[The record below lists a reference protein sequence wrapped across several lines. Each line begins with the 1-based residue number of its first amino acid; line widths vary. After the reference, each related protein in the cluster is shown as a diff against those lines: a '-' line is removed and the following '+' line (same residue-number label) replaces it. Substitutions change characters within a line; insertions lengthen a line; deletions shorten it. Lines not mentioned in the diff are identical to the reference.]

1 MNNTLVLTGMMGSG
15 KSSIGKEASAILGLK
30 FYDTDLEIEKKLDMK
45 IKDIFKLKGQDYFR
59 KVEEKICIDL
69 INGER
74 KIVALGGGA
83 FLNSKIRKIVLKKS
97 FSVWI
102 NVTVKILIK
111 RIKLS
116 NNIRPMLDYDNLDNS
131 IKTILDERA
140 PIYKMAS
147 ITIVANNMSKK
158 KNYQRNT
165 KKLCII
171 KKKLIFALSIIII
184 QYLLEKIY

>member
-15 KSSIGKEASAILGLK
+15 KTSIGKEASTILGLK
-30 FYDTDLEIEKKLDMK
+30 FYDTDLEIEKKLNMK
-45 IKDIFKLKGQDYFR
+45 IKDIFKLKGQNYFR
-59 KVEEKICIDL
+59 QVEEKICIDL

-83 FLNSKIRKIVLKKS
+83 FLNSTIRKIVLKKS
-97 FSVWI
+97 FSIWI
-102 NVTVKILIK
+102 NVNLKTIVK

-116 NNIRPMLDYDNLDNS
+116 KNIRPMLDYDNLENS

-147 ITIVANNMSKK
+147 ITIEANNVSKK
-158 KNYQRNT
+158 KIISEIQKNYG
-165 KKLCII
+165 
-171 KKKLIFALSIIII
+171 
-184 QYLLEKIY
+184 

>member
-15 KSSIGKEASAILGLK
+15 KTSIGKEASTILGLK
-30 FYDTDLEIEKKLDMK
+30 FYDTDLEIEKKLNMK
-45 IKDIFKLKGQDYFR
+45 IKDIFKLKGQNYFR
-59 KVEEKICIDL
+59 QVEEKICIDL

-83 FLNSKIRKIVLKKS
+83 FLNSAIREIVLKKS
-97 FSVWI
+97 FSIWI
-102 NVTVKILIK
+102 NVNLKTIVK

-116 NNIRPMLDYDNLDNS
+116 KNIRPMLDYDNLENS

-147 ITIVANNMSKK
+147 ITIEANNVSKK
-158 KNYQRNT
+158 KIISEIQKNYGQS
-165 KKLCII
+165 KKN
-171 KKKLIFALSIIII
+171 
-184 QYLLEKIY
+184 

>member
-15 KSSIGKEASAILGLK
+15 KTSIGKEASTILGLK
-30 FYDTDLEIEKKLDMK
+30 FYDTDLEIEKKLNMK
-45 IKDIFKLKGQDYFR
+45 IKDIFKLKGQNYFR
-59 KVEEKICIDL
+59 QVEEKICIDL

-83 FLNSKIRKIVLKKS
+83 FLNSEIRKIVLKKS
-97 FSVWI
+97 FSIWI
-102 NVTVKILIK
+102 NVNLKTIVK

-116 NNIRPMLDYDNLDNS
+116 KNIRPMLDYDNLENS

-147 ITIVANNMSKK
+147 ITIEANNVSKK
-158 KNYQRNT
+158 KIISEIQKNY
-165 KKLCII
+165 
-171 KKKLIFALSIIII
+171 
-184 QYLLEKIY
+184 E

>member
-15 KSSIGKEASAILGLK
+15 KTSIGKEASTILGLK
-30 FYDTDLEIEKKLDMK
+30 FYDTDLEIEKKLNMK
-45 IKDIFKLKGQDYFR
+45 IKDIFKLKGQNYFR
-59 KVEEKICIDL
+59 QVEEKICIDL

-83 FLNSKIRKIVLKKS
+83 FLNSAIREIVLKKS
-97 FSVWI
+97 FSIWI
-102 NVTVKILIK
+102 NVNLKTIVK

-116 NNIRPMLDYDNLDNS
+116 KNIRPMLDYDNLENS

-147 ITIVANNMSKK
+147 ITIEANNVSKK
-158 KNYQRNT
+158 KIISEIQKNY
-165 KKLCII
+165 
-171 KKKLIFALSIIII
+171 
-184 QYLLEKIY
+184 E

>member
-15 KSSIGKEASAILGLK
+15 KTSIGKEASTILGLK
-30 FYDTDLEIEKKLDMK
+30 FYDTDLEIEKTLNMK
-45 IKDIFKLKGQDYFR
+45 IKDIFKLKGQNYFR
-59 KVEEKICIDL
+59 QVEEKICIDL

-83 FLNSKIRKIVLKKS
+83 FLNSAIREIVLKKS
-97 FSVWI
+97 FSIWI
-102 NVTVKILIK
+102 NVNLKTIVK

-116 NNIRPMLDYDNLDNS
+116 KNIRPMLDYDNLENS

-147 ITIVANNMSKK
+147 ITIEANNVSKK
-158 KNYQRNT
+158 KIISEIQKNYGQS
-165 KKLCII
+165 KKN
-171 KKKLIFALSIIII
+171 
-184 QYLLEKIY
+184 

>member
-15 KSSIGKEASAILGLK
+15 KSSIGKEASITLGLK
-30 FYDTDLEIEKKLDMK
+30 FYDTDLEIEKKLNMK

-59 KVEEKICIDL
+59 KVEEIICIDL

-83 FLNSKIRKIVLKKS
+83 FLNSEIRKIVLKKS
-97 FSVWI
+97 FSIWI
-102 NVTVKILIK
+102 NTNLKTIVK

-116 NNIRPMLDYDNLDNS
+116 KNIRPMLDYDNLENS

-147 ITIVANNMSKK
+147 ITIEANNLSKK
-158 KNYQRNT
+158 KIISEIQKNYG
-165 KKLCII
+165 
-171 KKKLIFALSIIII
+171 
-184 QYLLEKIY
+184 

>member
-158 KNYQRNT
+158 KIINEIQKNYV
-165 KKLCII
+165 
-171 KKKLIFALSIIII
+171 
-184 QYLLEKIY
+184 

>member
-15 KSSIGKEASAILGLK
+15 KTSIGKEASTILGLK
-30 FYDTDLEIEKKLDMK
+30 FYDTDLEIEKKLNMK

-59 KVEEKICIDL
+59 KVEETICIDL

-83 FLNSKIRKIVLKKS
+83 FLNSAIREIVLKKS
-97 FSVWI
+97 FSIWI
-102 NVTVKILIK
+102 NVNLKTIVK

-116 NNIRPMLDYDNLDNS
+116 KNIRPMLDYDNLENS
-131 IKTILDERA
+131 IKTILDERT

-147 ITIVANNMSKK
+147 ITIEANNASKK
-158 KNYQRNT
+158 KIISEIQKNYGQS
-165 KKLCII
+165 KKN
-171 KKKLIFALSIIII
+171 
-184 QYLLEKIY
+184 

>member
-15 KSSIGKEASAILGLK
+15 KTSIGKEASTILGLK
-30 FYDTDLEIEKKLDMK
+30 FYDTDLEIEKKLNMK
-45 IKDIFKLKGQDYFR
+45 IKDIFKLKGQNYFR
-59 KVEEKICIDL
+59 QVEEKICIDL

-83 FLNSKIRKIVLKKS
+83 FLNSEIRKIVLKKS
-97 FSVWI
+97 FSIWI
-102 NVTVKILIK
+102 NVNLKTIVK

-116 NNIRPMLDYDNLDNS
+116 KNIRPMLDYDNLENS

-147 ITIVANNMSKK
+147 ITIEANNVSKK
-158 KNYQRNT
+158 KIISEIQKNYGQS
-165 KKLCII
+165 KKN
-171 KKKLIFALSIIII
+171 
-184 QYLLEKIY
+184 